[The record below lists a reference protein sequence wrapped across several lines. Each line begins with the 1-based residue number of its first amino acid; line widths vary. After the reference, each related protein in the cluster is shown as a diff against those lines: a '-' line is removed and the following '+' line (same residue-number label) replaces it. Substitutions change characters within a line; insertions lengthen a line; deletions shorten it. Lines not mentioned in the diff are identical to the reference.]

1 MASILIVETDSQ
13 FARRLSWILLEA
25 GYDVAVCNSPAG
37 AAECLDRGIPD
48 IVVIGDQVDSGMMD
62 RYIALFSDRAPA
74 AGLLDLSRNPVS
86 AHGRPVNAHA
96 HLRQPFD
103 ADDLL
108 EEVYQLLARSA

>member
-1 MASILIVETDSQ
+1 MATILIVETDSL

-25 GYDVAVCNSPAG
+25 GYDVAICTDPAG
-37 AAECLDRGIPD
+37 AADCLDSSVPD
-48 IVVIGDQVDSGMMD
+48 VILLGDQVDPAEMD
-62 RYIALFSDRAPA
+62 QYIKLFSERAPS
-74 AGLLDLSRNPVS
+74 AGLLDLSLNPTGE
-86 AHGRPVNAHA
+86 HRRPLNAHA